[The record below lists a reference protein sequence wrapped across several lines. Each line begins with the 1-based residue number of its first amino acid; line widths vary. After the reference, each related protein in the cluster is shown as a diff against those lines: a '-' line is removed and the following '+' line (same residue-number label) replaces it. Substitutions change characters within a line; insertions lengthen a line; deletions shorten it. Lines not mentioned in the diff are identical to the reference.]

1 VAKPD
6 VLHGAYPADR
16 AAALAGMPLSTLHY
30 WARHD
35 VVVPR
40 VSASR
45 PKLWSFEDLMALRAV
60 VWLRRA
66 KTTPDGESVRPS
78 SMPVVRQA
86 IAALRD
92 LDLDIWEHSVGVRVL
107 VDVAGR
113 IFVQTPSGAETPRG
127 QLMAHSLDLVEPF
140 EADGR
145 HGPNLLRPRDQ
156 LRIVPGKLSGAP
168 HIVETRIETEALA
181 ALRARGFA
189 VDEIAELYPIV
200 DRAAIDDALDLE
212 AQLGTVAVRGVAA

>member
-1 VAKPD
+1 MAKPV

-66 KTTPDGESVRPS
+66 KTRPDGESVRPS

-86 IAALRD
+86 IAALRELD
-92 LDLDIWEHSVGVRVL
+92 LDLWEHVVGPRVL
-107 VDVAGR
+107 VDVAGK
-113 IFVQTPSGAETPRG
+113 IFVQTPSGTETPRG
-127 QLMAHSLDLVEPF
+127 QLMAH
-140 EADGR
+140 
-145 HGPNLLRPRDQ
+145 
-156 LRIVPGKLSGAP
+156 
-168 HIVETRIETEALA
+168 
-181 ALRARGFA
+181 
-189 VDEIAELYPIV
+189 
-200 DRAAIDDALDLE
+200 
-212 AQLGTVAVRGVAA
+212 